1 MPLPL
6 ALLPW
11 MPAIAAGTGA
21 AIKTG
26 QRYGPQIVQGGINLL
41 NRAGQSPWLTNL
53 ANRFTY
59 GFAPHSGKLSNT
71 FSQAALPGGMISS
84 NPMNIYGLDTLK
96 SGIEF
101 PQEVADDK
109 EFWKEQFD
117 KLLSKDKKEE
127 DKIVE
132 IDGEFYTI
140 DKEGKTKKLELKKE
154 TKKNEESSKDD
165 DSMPPSNWMDEMYE
179 DEKKS
184 KEKKSRKD
192 AIEALTKINPEFSNL
207 SKERQER
214 QIKSYMDAQNLKKG
228 GYVKKQRKR
237 KHYKAKGF
245 VKMKKSKKRKYIKE

>member
-1 MPLPL
+1 MPLLPL

-26 QRYGPQIVQGGINLL
+26 QRYAPQIAQGGINLL
-41 NRAGQSPWLTNL
+41 NKAGQSPWLTNL
-53 ANRFTY
+53 ANRFTH
-59 GFAPHSGKLSNT
+59 GFAPQSGKLSNT
-71 FSQAALPGGMISS
+71 FSQAAFPGGMIPN
-84 NPMNIYGLDTLK
+84 NPMNIYGLDSLK

-101 PQEVADDK
+101 PQEVAEDLGIDDK

-117 KLLSKDKKEE
+117 KLLSKDKKE
-127 DKIVE
+127 DK
-132 IDGEFYTI
+132 
-140 DKEGKTKKLELKKE
+140 KEEKKE

-192 AIEALTKINPEFSNL
+192 AIKALTKINPEFSNL

-237 KHYKAKGF
+237 KHYKTSGF

>member
-117 KLLSKDKKEE
+117 KLLSKDKKE
-127 DKIVE
+127 DK
-132 IDGEFYTI
+132 
-140 DKEGKTKKLELKKE
+140 KEEKKE